1 MKEEYSFQ
9 KFIAELESLR
19 QFVLRLEADQPQP
32 SVVKGVLLHRVEKL
46 YEQLLLAEETVVSSE
61 KTAAP
66 EIKPEPKST
75 SDPVAEIQP
84 KPFKTPQPEPEPK
97 AEVKPQAGRLY
108 AETSLNSLLA
118 PPLSDIS
125 SAIGLNDRFLF
136 TRELFGSNPKLF
148 FETIQEINRAGSLDS
163 ALNYLQ
169 EKFSWDPESEAVAAF
184 LLLVRR
190 RYS

>member
-1 MKEEYSFQ
+1 MKEDYSFQ

-19 QFVLRLEADQPQP
+19 QFVLRLEKDQPQP

-46 YEQLLLAEETVVSSE
+46 YEQLLLVEETVVSSE
-61 KTAAP
+61 KTAVP
-66 EIKPEPKST
+66 EIKP
-75 SDPVAEIQP
+75 
-84 KPFKTPQPEPEPK
+84 KPIKTPQPEPEPK
-97 AEVKPQAGRLY
+97 AEVKPQAARLSG
-108 AETSLNSLLA
+108 ETPLNSLLA

-148 FETIQEINRAGSLDS
+148 FETVQEINRAGSLDS

-169 EKFSWDPESEAVAAF
+169 VNFSWDPESEAVAAF

>member
-19 QFVLRLEADQPQP
+19 QFVLRLETDQPQP

-46 YEQLLLAEETVVSSE
+46 YEQLLLAEET
-61 KTAAP
+61 
-66 EIKPEPKST
+66 EPKSA
-75 SDPVAEIQP
+75 SDSGVEIQP
-84 KPFKTPQPEPEPK
+84 EPFKAPQPEIEPK
-97 AEVKPQAGRLY
+97 AEVKPQAGRLS
-108 AETSLNSLLA
+108 AETPLNSLLA

-148 FETIQEINRAGSLDS
+148 FETLQEINRAGSLDS

-169 EKFSWDPESEAVAAF
+169 ENFSWDPESEAVAAF

>member
-9 KFIAELESLR
+9 KFVTELESLR
-19 QFVLRLEADQPQP
+19 QFVSGLEPDQSRLP
-32 SVVKGVLLHRVEKL
+32 VVKGILLHRIEKL
-46 YEQLLLAEETVVSSE
+46 YEQLLLVEETAVSSE
-61 KTAAP
+61 KSVTP
-66 EIKPEPKST
+66 EPHPEPKDA
-75 SDPVAEIQP
+75 SDHGTEIQP
-84 KPFKTPQPEPEPK
+84 KTP
-97 AEVKPQAGRLY
+97 
-108 AETSLNSLLA
+108 LNSLLA

-148 FETIQEINRAGSLDS
+148 FETLQEINRAGSLDS

-169 EKFSWDPESEAVAAF
+169 EKFSWDPESEAAAAF

-190 RYS
+190 RYW